1 MCASCIFPS
10 ESELL
15 VQGRYPAC
23 TVTELVNSIFS
34 PSHTIASQLSLPWA
48 CLWLFMAC
56 SQRYPAFLTLWFR
69 ANSLSLR
76 DALMHTQTH
85 SCTLTHTHTPAHSDT
100 LRYTS
105 TVTCTHTPS
114 DTLKTTLLHTC
125 TQAYLC
131 ACICMWAYVCVI
143 VSVTEH
149 VSECAWVHVSVCGQT
164 VEKRDWWLQ
173 LMDRD
178 KNLQHHFG
186 LHTWLFLRPGMLVG
200 FFLLLAHWDL
210 F

>member
-48 CLWLFMAC
+48 CLWLLMAC

-105 TVTCTHTPS
+105 TVTRTHTHHQTHSKPHSCTHA
-114 DTLKTTLLHTC
+114 LRHIC
-125 TQAYLC
+125 VHAF
-131 ACICMWAYVCVI
+131 ACVHICVWLQVWLSMCLSVHEFMWVCV
-143 VSVTEH
+143 V
-149 VSECAWVHVSVCGQT
+149 
-164 VEKRDWWLQ
+164 RL
-173 LMDRD
+173 
-178 KNLQHHFG
+178 
-186 LHTWLFLRPGMLVG
+186 
-200 FFLLLAHWDL
+200 
-210 F
+210 